1 MAVSM
6 PFLVASNPRKSHA
19 LPHSPHSADETMS
32 SNPQTSVRE
41 SLLQSTEESRA
52 SKRRRPYG
60 LPNVATEETAIQFD
74 QESVPFLYGR
84 LHTSAVYGQTRLC
97 RSIAEHLVKERK
109 EKPSTQLYNAL
120 ILSNTHNTFGAAWR
134 AAEYLEEMQAEGLM
148 LDISTCH
155 AVLKVLSVHVDHL
168 LRTDILN
175 YMQQRWFQL
184 SDEGAHDVAAG
195 LLREG
200 LFEQA
205 LQKLDQMRGSMMVDS
220 WLWDMAIYMLCDAG
234 EIDEVYR
241 IMRMRYDS
249 NEQTLNRTQWSYL
262 LDKASE
268 YRHHD
273 ATLLVWNSQVSQSY
287 LNPSSG
293 VCLNVLATAAQ
304 VGDAVLA
311 TEVFSHLSKR
321 GTAFQPIHYELL
333 IQTYLSTDPPDLE
346 RAISILTIMPME
358 KLEPTVIETR
368 PIFLYLRD
376 KPDLVKQALATLRSL
391 HEQDRKIPIAV
402 LNLLIECHVEQR
414 NLAEAM
420 KLYKLIHTFAPISQ
434 GAQKSFANID
444 TFNLLLKGCRT
455 ASPPDDQQASFLV
468 SELLAL
474 RIVPTS
480 LTYDRLIL
488 VFTEAAK
495 FVLRQVRAS
504 AHLPE
509 SSESERARGLEMLDW
524 AYRHLADMQP
534 LGWIPR
540 FGTLEMLAVALAKAR
555 DERCWEV
562 LQVAEDQGEQ
572 IEGFANKG
580 MWLKRNVEEA
590 WREHELRPGEHVD
603 QDLEAASA

>member
-1 MAVSM
+1 MQSSKAAIDPLWQCLCPSW
-6 PFLVASNPRKSHA
+6 
-19 LPHSPHSADETMS
+19 SPAT
-32 SNPQTSVRE
+32 
-41 SLLQSTEESRA
+41 LARA
-52 SKRRRPYG
+52 SRFLTRPTVTTRPCLQIRKPLSRNRYYNRPTTQAPINAADKHDVAKYIPPARSKKRQ
-60 LPNVATEETAIQFD
+60 LNELANTTIEEPTIHFD
-74 QESVPFLYGR
+74 QETVPFLYGR
-84 LHTSAVYGQTRLC
+84 LHTSAVYGQTKLC
-97 RSIAEHLVKERK
+97 RSIAEYLVKERK
-109 EKPSTQLYNAL
+109 EKPSAQLYNAL

-148 LDISTCH
+148 PDVSTCH
-155 AVLKVLSVHVDHL
+155 AVLKVLSIHVDHL

-184 SDEGAHDVAAG
+184 SDEGAHDVAVG

-205 LQKLDQMRGSMMVDS
+205 LQRLDEMRGTMNVDS
-220 WLWDMAIYMLCDAG
+220 WLWDMAVYMLCDAG
-234 EIDEVYR
+234 EIDEAYR
-241 IMRMRYDS
+241 IMRTRYDS
-249 NEQTLNRTQWSYL
+249 NEQTVSRTLWSYF
-262 LDKASE
+262 LDKASDC
-268 YRHHD
+268 RHYD
-273 ATLLVWNSQVSQSY
+273 ATTLVWSSHVNQGY

-293 VCLNVLATAAQ
+293 VCLNVLATAAR

-311 TEVFSHLSKR
+311 TEVFAHLSKR

-358 KLEPTVIETR
+358 KLEPTVTETR
-368 PIFLYLRD
+368 PLFLYLRD
-376 KPDLVKQALATLRSL
+376 KPELAKSALATLRSL
-391 HEQDRKIPIAV
+391 HEQDRKMPIAV

-444 TFNLLLKGCRT
+444 TFNLLLKGCRV
-455 ASPPDDQQASFLV
+455 ANPPDDQQASFLV

-495 FVLRQVRAS
+495 HAAPGLDPSIR
-504 AHLPE
+504 HIGN
-509 SSESERARGLEMLDW
+509 ARG
-524 AYRHLADMQP
+524 
-534 LGWIPR
+534 
-540 FGTLEMLAVALAKAR
+540 GTGQSSR
-555 DERCWEV
+555 
-562 LQVAEDQGEQ
+562 
-572 IEGFANKG
+572 
-580 MWLKRNVEEA
+580 
-590 WREHELRPGEHVD
+590 
-603 QDLEAASA
+603 